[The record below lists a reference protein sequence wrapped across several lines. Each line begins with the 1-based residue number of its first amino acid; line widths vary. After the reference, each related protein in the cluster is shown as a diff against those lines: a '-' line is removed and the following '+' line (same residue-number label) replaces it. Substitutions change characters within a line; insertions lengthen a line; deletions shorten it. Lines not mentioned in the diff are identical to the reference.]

1 MRLRALEGIVN
12 FRSVVVFMVVLQA
25 GVAQARFGKSNSG
38 GVVGERSNR
47 SSSPSSSSSSSNTHA
62 AVPVDAPSSY
72 GGSAYDSGGS
82 YSRPWSR
89 GYYSG
94 AFVPVFGY
102 GYGYYATPGV
112 IVTDTQP
119 ALEPAN
125 IRVTANAELGALLV
139 RGASGVTLG
148 VNGTFEGERF
158 GVVLNGQTIVVGA
171 DDGSDETD
179 AIHQFTGKLTF
190 AFLTGRYGRLRAE
203 LGTDVIFAADA
214 AFLGA
219 SLGVSGQVWLADSLA
234 FEAGAWGTMYPF
246 WQLDGRAG
254 LVYGIGPVGLKLGIR
269 AQMLDDRGLVDG
281 QIHRDF
287 FVGPYA
293 GVGVAF

>member
-1 MRLRALEGIVN
+1 MRRRALEGIVN
-12 FRSVVVFMVVLQA
+12 VRSILVFMVVLQA
-25 GVAQARFGKSNSG
+25 GVAHARFGKSNSG
-38 GVVGERSNR
+38 GVVGERPR
-47 SSSPSSSSSSSNTHA
+47 SSSSSSSSSNSNTHA
-62 AVPVDAPSSY
+62 AVPVDSG
-72 GGSAYDSGGS
+72 GGSSSGYDSGS
-82 YSRPWSR
+82 TYYRPWSR

-112 IVTDTQP
+112 IVTDDRP
-119 ALEPAN
+119 AALEPAN
-125 IRVTANAELGALLV
+125 LRVTANAEMGALLI
-139 RGASGVTLG
+139 RGATGITLG

-158 GVVLNGQTIVVGA
+158 GVVLNGQSIIVGA
-171 DDGSDETD
+171 DDGSDDTD

-203 LGTDVIFAADA
+203 LGTDIIFAADA
-214 AFLGA
+214 AFIGA
-219 SLGVSGQVWLADSLA
+219 SLGVSGQVWLMDSLA
-234 FEAGAWGTMYPF
+234 FEAGAWGTVYPF

-254 LVYGIGPVGLKLGIR
+254 LVYGIGPVGLKVGIR

-293 GVGVAF
+293 GIGVAF

>member
-1 MRLRALEGIVN
+1 MN

-25 GVAQARFGKSNSG
+25 SVAHARFGKSNSG
-38 GVVGERSNR
+38 GVVGDRK
-47 SSSPSSSSSSSNTHA
+47 SSSSSSSSSSNTHA
-62 AVPVDAPSSY
+62 AVPVDAQGSS
-72 GGSAYDSGGS
+72 GGSPYDSGTT
-82 YSRPWSR
+82 YRPWSR

-102 GYGYYATPGV
+102 GYGYYATPGI
-112 IVTDTQP
+112 IVTDAQP
-119 ALEPAN
+119 TLEPAN
-125 IRVTANAELGALLV
+125 IRVTANAELGALLI

-158 GVVLNGQTIVVGA
+158 GVVLNGQSIIVGA

-203 LGTDVIFAADA
+203 IGTDVIFAADA
-214 AFLGA
+214 AFIGA
-219 SLGVSGQVWLADSLA
+219 SLGVSGQVWIADSLA
-234 FEAGAWGTMYPF
+234 FEAGAWGTVYPF

-254 LVYGIGPVGLKLGIR
+254 LVYGMGPVGLKLGIR